1 MNEWKQ
7 LEFSFEP
14 TKRCTKCGEHKG
26 LDLFNKS
33 KTKSQGRQSY
43 CRECNKISSAKWY
56 KNNIDHVKVSGS
68 IYYKNNSE
76 AINERCAAWQKAN
89 PDKVKEYCA
98 NWYSK
103 NKEASSIRSA
113 EYHSRPEV
121 RSRINERRRKR
132 LVSDPIYA
140 LINKMRKATSR
151 MRDMVTNPSLVPSSS
166 KTDVAIMNKHLDHLF
181 YDRYGKDAELD
192 HNKLHLD
199 HRIPL
204 AGLNV
209 DLNNQEHIDVL
220 SHYTNFEW
228 LTESDNL
235 AKSNKVVELKFA
247 TPEQLAF
254 LAKYNIGGLGGK

>member
-1 MNEWKQ
+1 MSKWKQ

-14 TKRCTKCGEHKG
+14 TKRCTKCREHKS
-26 LDLFNKS
+26 LNLFNKS
-33 KTKSQGRQSY
+33 KTKSYGRQSY
-43 CRECNKISSAKWY
+43 CRECNKAASSKWY
-56 KNNIDHVKVSGS
+56 KDNIDHAKVSGS
-68 IYYKNNSE
+68 IYYKNN
-76 AINERCAAWQKAN
+76 AKKINAKNTAWQKAN
-89 PDKVKEYCA
+89 PDKVKVYSA

-121 RSRINERRRKR
+121 RARNNDRHKYR
-132 LVSDPIYA
+132 VANDPIYA
-140 LINKMRKATSR
+140 LRDKMRRATSR
-151 MRDMVTNPSLVPSSS
+151 MRDLVTNPSSVPSSS

-181 YDRYGKDAELD
+181 YDRYGQDAELD

-209 DLNNQEHIDVL
+209 DLNNQEHIEVL